1 MLRNAHEGFKH
12 SRADQEYLDGCT
24 ARQLM
29 DFRNDVF
36 AAGFIERNPQ
46 LFLNYDWVDVPQLR
60 AFLRQNTPDSG
71 FDAST
76 TRPSAI
82 HDPPNIKIEP
92 LAPSG
97 PTGPRGLIKAEPL
110 AISLPPPSAIK
121 MRTVK
126 ENGCDVLVILSDSE
140 SESDIDDRDSD
151 LEVIEA
157 LKHTSRSSSVI
168 PPSGIEVLMFS
179 YSAKYLLEAPDVESD
194 FEEPGT
200 VISSHSHDD
209 ADGVDLL
216 DSDTAWPDGA
226 EAHVRIGRFR
236 PTARITVER
245 MEYREGP
252 APLYPIH
259 RIRTGIVVDLSADKY
274 QLRDSKG
281 ELYSLNSIINNAD
294 NDSWVWDGGSNSGA
308 AVTFAPGEAPIR
320 SRRIR
325 FRCKGIDACDKHD
338 PSLRQAVRFELDS
351 APRDAIIAAQQET
364 RRREGN
370 TAEERVVLFM
380 KIIRK
385 AKCHAVDSK
394 GNKCRGGPVLKP
406 KPQGTSRGHQ
416 YFVGCSS
423 WNPGFKTGH
432 RTHAIPDH
440 VDENMLTNT
449 LAGRPLADDETK
461 DTPACSG
468 IVHPHTGLK
477 KKHCLHAHIANGMQV
492 QGAIRNY
499 PCSAVRYIY
508 IPDDSSIRKVLL
520 IHNETGHNHP
530 IPMLSKVSFELK
542 ETYRQCVDAN
552 GVLGATVAKIDN
564 APATKQLLKGKTP
577 AAYAPALHNQRVKQD
592 IVRAKKLEMYPN
604 GLGIDAIRPMFY
616 EELRKSLPERY
627 IHGYI
632 ETDQGELII
641 VTFVPYLL
649 KLLDDPGVTSFD
661 GDTTFKGIEGEVNE
675 WELTIFAKVVQRA
688 VSVVRTYI
696 TGASTD
702 FFERL
707 YDELQRVKLM
717 VTGKPLGLKKFVEGG
732 NLLVMNV
739 DMDVKQIIGACRS
752 ILKYNNPAYSGIPMN
767 TRPQDIAADFIKICW
782 RHGKEPVHDFR
793 ALVSAEDF
801 GRLMDFVY
809 LESVEKLEAYT
820 SFVYGLKIPQITIAV
835 TSLGRARNS
844 QRQSAV
850 ARKSH
855 ESREVADLTKQLQLQ
870 IDAEAEKRRASNSAT
885 KALKEQIKAAK
896 GATGGRGKAG
906 NLSASSSGR
915 VKMRRTRAVS
925 GPSTTSVPMQAEDAP
940 AVETSPMQSS
950 APFPL
955 ALTASITAPRNG
967 SAASESRFTPALITP
982 QFNFDPAQPMVDASM
997 LDLLGNF
1004 GVNPFSDGI
1013 ETSYSDVNASPL
1025 WDNLGGLDFTAHTG
1039 GVDQRTH
1046 HGFIS
1051 DPLTHD
1057 AGAYVDYAA
1066 SFFAPDTL
1074 GGTSLD
1080 EFFDPVIY
1088 GSFGAS
1094 IPAAVVNDP
1103 LQAFLDSFQDGA
1115 ADLSLGGSGLNS
1127 ATLSAIPSLPPP
1139 PTTPSPSPPT
1149 ERVEQC
1155 PIAPRSRRQR
1165 QEVDEANIVTT
1176 TRARA
1181 PSSRKRDAEEELA
1194 SRPAKKRVRQ
1204 PTTRLERDITNMY
1217 RVCVQTRH
1225 IPGTRLVN
1233 HLVPNAHIF
1242 GWPIS
1247 GLQIQSGL
1255 KQIPPRTVLAGGMIH
1270 HLLCGE
1276 QSRDVSGTH
1285 PQNMAM
1291 IYHTRAVTISVGLPR
1306 GNINVEGKG
1315 ELVVVNGI
1323 LRVCRCLAKSLEAG
1337 SRGTHP

>member
-29 DFRNDVF
+29 DFRNDAF

-380 KIIRK
+380 KIIRE

-440 VDENMLTNT
+440 VDENMLANA

-477 KKHCLHAHIANGMQV
+477 KKHCPHAHIANGMQV

-604 GLGIDAIRPMFY
+604 GLGVDAIRPMFY
-616 EELRKSLPERY
+616 EELRKPLPERY

-632 ETDQGELII
+632 ETDKGELII

-801 GRLMDFVY
+801 GCLMDFVY

-820 SFVYGLKIPQITIAV
+820 SFVYGLKIPQITNWWKHKEISDFIIPCLIKSQSRLSAEV
-835 TSLGRARNS
+835 WDSTPSTTNTNEAQHHWTNSLTGIKLSPVEALEIRRKVDQNVADQIKMSLETGILSNPNNEISHRLARNS

-915 VKMRRTRAVS
+915 VKTRRTRA

-1025 WDNLGGLDFTAHTG
+1025 WDNLGG
-1039 GVDQRTH
+1039 
-1046 HGFIS
+1046 FIS

-1094 IPAAVVNDP
+1094 IPAAVVDDP

-1149 ERVEQC
+1149 ERVEQR
-1155 PIAPRSRRQR
+1155 PIAPRSRL
-1165 QEVDEANIVTT
+1165 
-1176 TRARA
+1176 
-1181 PSSRKRDAEEELA
+1181 S
-1194 SRPAKKRVRQ
+1194 AKK
-1204 PTTRLERDITNMY
+1204 LM
-1217 RVCVQTRH
+1217 
-1225 IPGTRLVN
+1225 
-1233 HLVPNAHIF
+1233 
-1242 GWPIS
+1242 
-1247 GLQIQSGL
+1247 
-1255 KQIPPRTVLAGGMIH
+1255 KQILSPRPVPARQVHESEMLKKNSQAVPRRNGFASESGVVSS
-1270 HLLCGE
+1270 LC
-1276 QSRDVSGTH
+1276 
-1285 PQNMAM
+1285 
-1291 IYHTRAVTISVGLPR
+1291 
-1306 GNINVEGKG
+1306 
-1315 ELVVVNGI
+1315 
-1323 LRVCRCLAKSLEAG
+1323 
-1337 SRGTHP
+1337 